1 METRKADLTII
12 GAGPGG
18 YVAAIRAAQLG
29 LKPVLVELGEE
40 RLGGVCLNC
49 GCVPTKSLLH
59 TVRAVESLR
68 KLAQRGVRVDGEV
81 AVDLEGSVARSRTVV
96 ETLRK
101 GIAFLLKRRK
111 VETIYG
117 RARLVGPGRV
127 EIEGAGPV
135 ESSHVILAAGGRPK
149 PLPFAPFD
157 GELVL
162 STTHALSLAQPP
174 GEAAVIG
181 AGASGM
187 EIAAVWAAC
196 GSKVTVL
203 EILDH
208 VLPFM
213 DEEAAKIVAKSFRK
227 RGIRLMTSTT
237 VTGVEKRGGRVSIS
251 WRKGDEEG
259 RVEADRLLVATG
271 TAANIEDLWDGSL
284 GIEVERGFVK
294 TGEAMRTSVP
304 SVHAVGDLA
313 GPPLLAH
320 AASWEGL
327 LAVEHI
333 AGRPGPA
340 GGRPPVPSVV
350 YVLPQV
356 AQVGLTEKEA
366 SEKGIAVKVGRF
378 PFSAASMAVA
388 QEETEGFVKIVSDAK
403 TSALLGAVVAGAEA
417 GELIGELATAV
428 TAGMSAEA
436 FVRTIHPHPTLGE
449 AIHEAALDI
458 FGMAIHKV

>member
-59 TVRAVESLR
+59 TVRAVENVR
-68 KLAQRGVRVDGEV
+68 KLKARGVRLDGDV
-81 AVDLEGSVARSRTVV
+81 AVDLEESVARSRTVV
-96 ETLRK
+96 DTLRR
-101 GIAFLLKRRK
+101 GIAFLLKRAR

-117 RARLVGPGRV
+117 RARLVGHGRV
-127 EIEGAGPV
+127 EIEGTGPV
-135 ESSHVILAAGGRPK
+135 ESGRVILAAGGRPK

-157 GELVL
+157 GELIL
-162 STTHALSLAQPP
+162 STTHALSLARPP

-208 VLPFM
+208 ALPFM
-213 DEEAAKIVAKSFRK
+213 DEEAARVVARSFRK

-237 VTGVEKRGGRVSIS
+237 VTGVEKRGGRVAIS

-271 TAANIEDLWDGSL
+271 TAANIEDLWDASL
-284 GIEVERGFVK
+284 GIEVDRGFVK
-294 TGEAMRTSVP
+294 TGEAMQTSVP
-304 SVHAVGDLA
+304 SVYAIGDLA

-327 LAVEHI
+327 LAVESI
-333 AGRPGPA
+333 AGRPGHA
-340 GGRPPVPSVV
+340 GIRPPVPSVV
-350 YVLPQV
+350 YVLPHV
-356 AQVGLTEKEA
+356 AQVGLSEKEA

-388 QEETEGFVKIVSDAK
+388 QEETDGFVKIVSDAK
-403 TSALLGAVVAGAEA
+403 TSALLGAVVAGAGA

-436 FVRTIHPHPTLGE
+436 LVRTIHPHPTLGE

-458 FGMAIHKV
+458 HGMAIHKV